1 MSRMTV
7 YNGRMAT
14 FTGIP
19 LDTLATWL
27 TEAQTAYHA
36 LNTGTQTVSVGT
48 GDTRVTF
55 TAAEVGKL
63 KHYIADLQAA
73 IALLATDA
81 LPRKGFYLAGGK
93 GL

>member
-1 MSRMTV
+1 
-7 YNGRMAT
+7 MAT

-27 TEAQTAYHA
+27 SEAQTAYHA

-55 TAAEVGKL
+55 TAAQVADL
-63 KHYIADLQAA
+63 KQYIADLQAA
-73 IALLATDA
+73 ITALSTGSR
-81 LPRKGFYLAGGK
+81 PRKGVYIAGGK

>member
-1 MSRMTV
+1 
-7 YNGRMAT
+7 MAT

-19 LDTLATWL
+19 LETLATWL
-27 TEAQTAYHA
+27 SEAQTAYHA

-63 KHYIADLQAA
+63 KQYIADLQAA
-73 IALLATDA
+73 IAAFGSA
-81 LPRKGFYLAGGK
+81 PRRRGYYLIGGK

>member
-1 MSRMTV
+1 
-7 YNGRMAT
+7 MAT

-19 LDTLATWL
+19 LETLAAWL

-48 GDTRVTF
+48 GDTRVSF
-55 TAAEVGKL
+55 TAAEVPKL
-63 KHYIADLQAA
+63 KQYIADLQTA
-73 IALLATDA
+73 IVALSTGFT
-81 LPRKGFYLAGGK
+81 RKGIYLSGGK

>member
-1 MSRMTV
+1 
-7 YNGRMAT
+7 MAT
-14 FTGIP
+14 FDGIP
-19 LDTLATWL
+19 LETLATWL

-55 TAAEVGKL
+55 TAAQVADL
-63 KHYIADLQAA
+63 RRYISDLQAA
-73 IALLATDA
+73 IAALAA
-81 LPRKGFYLAGGK
+81 GAFRRKGVYLSGSK

>member
-1 MSRMTV
+1 
-7 YNGRMAT
+7 MAT

-19 LDTLATWL
+19 LETLATWL
-27 TEAQTAYHA
+27 SEAQTAYHA

-55 TAAEVGKL
+55 TAATVDKL
-63 KHYIADLQAA
+63 KQYITDLQAA
-73 IALLATDA
+73 ITALSTGSR
-81 LPRKGFYLAGGK
+81 PRKGVYITGGK